1 MVEDLFG
8 EVHPGGEVDAVHLLH
23 VLAEP
28 HVERVRGCGY
38 SEQRG
43 GEIVGFEENDR
54 DIAGRSRLDPC
65 RFAGDAV
72 AGPRGAVAISALA
85 LLARQ
90 HLHSLGIGGAGEQ
103 GKGKADRLAHGMSS
117 RGRCSVHRGG

>member
-8 EVHPGGEVDAVHLLH
+8 QVHSGGEVDAVHLLH

-43 GEIVGFEENDR
+43 GEIVGFDENDR
-54 DIAGRSRLDPC
+54 DIAGRSRLDP
-65 RFAGDAV
+65 RRLAGDAV
-72 AGPRGAVAISALA
+72 AGPRGAVALGALS
-85 LLARQ
+85 LPARQ
-90 HLHSLGIGGAGEQ
+90 HLHPLGIGGAGEQ
-103 GKGKADRLAHGMSS
+103 GRARQI
-117 RGRCSVHRGG
+117 V